1 MAVTKELI
9 AKNGT
14 YTNKQGEE
22 KTRYTKVG
30 VKMETAKGVMYKVE
44 ALPVPFDGWIYE
56 RDLPEKQ
63 SLTINAKGGTVTLS
77 TLEEDAP
84 F

>member
-14 YTNKQGEE
+14 YKNKQGEE
-22 KTRYTKVG
+22 KTRYIKVG
-30 VKMETAKGVMYKVE
+30 VKMETDKGTMMKIE
-44 ALPVPFDGWIYE
+44 ALPVPFEGWIYE
-56 RDLPEKQ
+56 RDLPEK
-63 SLTINAKGGTVTLS
+63 TGVVATKPTEMDDV
-77 TLEEDAP
+77 P

>member
-1 MAVTKELI
+1 MAVLKELI

-30 VKMETAKGVMYKVE
+30 VKMETAKGVMYKLE
-44 ALPVPFDGWIYE
+44 ALPVQFDGWLYE
-56 RDLPEKQ
+56 RDLPEKTGVVA
-63 SLTINAKGGTVTLS
+63 SKPTEMDDV
-77 TLEEDAP
+77 P